1 MELSGTGTPLDFV
14 VLAVVVFSA
23 VMGLSN
29 GLVHSVLFISAW
41 IGAAAA
47 TAQFTQPLQK
57 EVEKFV
63 ANEQVA
69 HFATMLGIFVVA
81 LMVLTMIA
89 TGIGK
94 LVRASPFRIPDRI
107 LGLGFGA
114 LCGGLLL
121 STALLFYTYI
131 AKQPDPP
138 PIIKQAWS
146 YPTVKAGA
154 DVLEPYLEHL
164 PESFKTRLRSV
175 TPPGT
180 TPPTET
186 PPAPP
191 LPPKQ

>member
-1 MELSGTGTPLDFV
+1 MESSGTGTPLDFV
-14 VLAVVVFSA
+14 VLAVVLFSA

-29 GLVHSVLFISAW
+29 GLVHSLLFIVAW
-41 IGAAAA
+41 VGAAAA
-47 TAQFTQPLQK
+47 AAQFTQPLQK

-89 TGIGK
+89 AGIGK
-94 LVRASPFRIPDRI
+94 MIRASPFRIPDKI

-131 AKQPDPP
+131 TKQPDPP

-146 YPTVKAGA
+146 YQTVKAGA
-154 DVLEPYLEHL
+154 DMLEPYLEYL

-175 TPPGT
+175 SPSSPTPT
-180 TPPTET
+180 TPPIES
-186 PPAPP
+186 PPAP
-191 LPPKQ
+191 KQ